1 MNRLID
7 CTCTAQTDSA
17 DEFVGIR
24 KGKLDSV
31 KIFFPAGYFQN
42 DDEIKN
48 YPEDKL
54 RESVLNLFAVLSDS
68 SLSDKN
74 FQSAISRFPDDNSE
88 VQFPMSAYLN
98 VLRNYLD
105 FGYYTE
111 KEILFK
117 RGAQG
122 KINWGRTIKTTRP
135 ILSED
140 EQNVLYLKPVARY
153 THHNESEL
161 ITQIH
166 KFCVHDVSKRI
177 GFIFGVEIQQEP
189 TLDFDYNLFQSVLQA
204 KISRTF
210 NDRLLHLFGDLQRIV
225 EYIANKLTIDAS
237 KADDFYFGVNKFA
250 PIWEAMLDRIFGNI
264 NPNESKADFNP
275 HTFWQF
281 ENGSIKDANKYSN
294 MRPDTIMR
302 QTNSDGIDEIF
313 VLDAKFYSYGIANG
327 TLPDSG
333 SITKQIAYAEYI
345 EANKDN
351 GKKFDVEAQH
361 IYNAFLLPYRA
372 KEIPDAEPYRIKPYR
387 MKFFGIARS
396 DWKSDKPFSKFYRPY
411 HQIVGIFLDVES
423 VMKNYN
429 QSKVAQSELAELIR
443 TKASQNCSQ
452 INVYAL
458 KFTG

>member
-98 VLRNYLD
+98 VLRHYLD
-105 FGYYTE
+105 YGYYTE

-140 EQNVLYLKPVARY
+140 EQNILYLNPVARL
-153 THHNESEL
+153 TSRNESEL

-166 KFCVHDVSKRI
+166 KFCVYDASKRI
-177 GFIFGVEIQQEP
+177 GFIFGIEIQQEP

-204 KISRTF
+204 KISKTF
-210 NDRLLHLFGDLQRIV
+210 NDRLLHLFGDLQRII

-302 QTNSDGIDEIF
+302 QKDSAGENEIF
-313 VLDAKFYSYGIANG
+313 VLDAKFYTYGILGNNG

-372 KEIPDAEPYRIKPYR
+372 KENPDAEPYR
-387 MKFFGIARS
+387 MKFFGTAHS
-396 DWKSDKPFSKFYRPY
+396 DWKSGEYFPDRPY

-443 TKASQNCSQ
+443 HKSQPK
-452 INVYAL
+452 L
-458 KFTG
+458 FTN